1 MEQEKTLEELKAEN
15 ESLKSQITEINEKV
29 KDIGALLL
37 EGKERNLKLAY
48 SIRLFAEA
56 HFTREEKM
64 AIAAEFD
71 RAINAE
77 QVEKVYLKHKELLN
91 SPDFDVEPDFL
102 WSPGFTR
109 ELEKYYFKHKGYNPF
124 EVVDN
129 AVKTIRKQFM
139 IENDLMVTDDPQ
151 KVETLRQA
159 WQSNKELAVMAV
171 DEILE
176 VTNEILRK

>member
-1 MEQEKTLEELKAEN
+1 MEQEKTIEELKAEN
-15 ESLKSQITEINEKV
+15 ELLKSQITEINEKV
-29 KDIGALLL
+29 KEIGALLL
-37 EGKERNLKLAY
+37 DGKERNLKLAY

-56 HFTREEKM
+56 HFTREEKL

-71 RAINAE
+71 KAINAE
-77 QVEKVYLKHKELLN
+77 QVEKIYLKYRETLS
-91 SPDFDVEPDFL
+91 SPEFDIEPDFL

-109 ELEKYYFKHKGYNPF
+109 ELEKYFFKHKGYNPF

-139 IENDLMVTDDPQ
+139 IENDLMLTDDPQ
-151 KVETLRQA
+151 KIENLRQA
-159 WQSNKELAVMAV
+159 WQSNKELAIVAV